1 LAVWTRIG
9 AVWDHDDGE
18 GMQLE
23 LVPVNGG
30 RIVLRTPKDEAN
42 DQEDDMQRYIVKFVE
57 VRHYEMTVN
66 TIDVKRR
73 SGTRRT
79 GRTIPSGSK
88 LSWNA
93 SRQKRS
99 QRKRVIAD
107 RL

>member
-1 LAVWTRIG
+1 
-9 AVWDHDDGE
+9 
-18 GMQLE
+18 
-23 LVPVNGG
+23 
-30 RIVLRTPKDEAN
+30 
-42 DQEDDMQRYIVKFVE
+42 MQRYIVKFVE

-93 SRQKRS
+93 SRRS

>member
-1 LAVWTRIG
+1 
-9 AVWDHDDGE
+9 
-18 GMQLE
+18 
-23 LVPVNGG
+23 
-30 RIVLRTPKDEAN
+30 
-42 DQEDDMQRYIVKFVE
+42 MQRYIVKFVE

-99 QRKRVIAD
+99 QRKRKRVLAD